1 MRKGLQCKLAKPR
14 ILVSNDDGP
23 SSPGVQALVS
33 SLASFADVYPVIP
46 ETPRSGT
53 SMSLTFHKPLRIR
66 EVSVSGRKGY
76 LVSGNPADSVMMA
89 LNRILEERPD
99 AMASGIN
106 IGDNTGLQDVFASG
120 TVQAAIQ
127 AAFAGIPSVAF
138 SMQIQESA
146 IFSPAEAKGNFKTAA
161 EFASKIMQWVIENG
175 LPDGVD
181 LLNVNF
187 PLAIAKDTKIVIARL
202 AKKKY
207 QNYVEQRLDPRGRP
221 YYWVWGKRM
230 ESYEDGTDAKAVL
243 EQGYISITPLKVDL
257 TATNHNLSPLV
268 EFLSSWQRLTE

>member
-1 MRKGLQCKLAKPR
+1 LVKPR

-33 SLASFADVYPVIP
+33 SLATFAEVYPVIP

-89 LNRILEERPD
+89 LNRILDKRPD

-146 IFSPAEAKGNFKTAA
+146 IFSPAEAKGNFKTAS
-161 EFASKIMQWVIENG
+161 EFASKIMEWVTRNG
-175 LPDGVD
+175 LPQGID

-187 PLAIAKDTKIVIARL
+187 PVGVTKGCKIVLTRL
-202 AKKKY
+202 ARRKY

-230 ESYEDGTDAKAVL
+230 ERYEEGTDARAVL
-243 EQGYISITPLKVDL
+243 ELGYISITPLKVDL
-257 TATNHNLSPLV
+257 TASESGLESLV
-268 EFLSSWQRLTE
+268 DHLSSDQLGKV

>member
-1 MRKGLQCKLAKPR
+1 MAKVK

-23 SSPGVQALVS
+23 SSPGVQALVK
-33 SLASFADVYPVIP
+33 SLSEFAEVYPVIP

-66 EVSVSGRKGY
+66 EVSVAGRRGY

-89 LNRILEERPD
+89 LNRILESRPD
-99 AMASGIN
+99 VMASGIN

-138 SMQIQESA
+138 SMQIQEAA
-146 IFSPAEAKGNFKTAA
+146 IFSPAEAKGNFQAA
-161 EFASKIMQWVIENG
+161 SDWACRIIKWIAYEG
-175 LPDGVD
+175 LPEGVD

-187 PLAIAKDTKIVIARL
+187 PLRVSKDTKVVVARL

-221 YYWVWGKRM
+221 YYWVWGKRL
-230 ESYEDGTDAKAVL
+230 EKYEEGTDAYAVL
-243 EQGYISITPLKVDL
+243 ERGFISVTPLKVDL
-257 TATNHNLSPLV
+257 TASDADL
-268 EFLSSWQRLTE
+268 ERLIKHLASH